1 MSSADIVVLPYS
13 YILDPKLRKNLQ
25 VDLEGSIIFFDE
37 AHNLEI
43 YCDEL
48 LSFEM
53 SQDNFKYAVSYLKI
67 YLKNLNKKEAK
78 EGFSYDS
85 KNRSKEISHLI
96 QFLSQWHDNLKK
108 AANLARPNHYEKNK
122 KDEIRVLN
130 VETLI
135 KTLDQAFLEIGE

>member
-96 QFLSQWHDNLKK
+96 YFLTQWHDNLKK
-108 AANLARPNHYEKNK
+108 AAN
-122 KDEIRVLN
+122 
-130 VETLI
+130 
-135 KTLDQAFLEIGE
+135 